1 MPIKLN
7 GATSGYTQIQ
17 AAAVAGNNVLAL
29 PTTGTTLLSD
39 GNTLTFTQTQ
49 TFAGNTGA
57 LAFACNNIGE
67 VVTIASSAP
76 TATTNYDIT
85 TQSVIYNPV
94 ATTNNW
100 TINFRANST
109 NTLNSIMSVG
119 QAVTCVYIATVSA
132 VSSYNN
138 GYTVDGATVVPKWA
152 GGVAPTIGYINS
164 LNVYTY
170 TLIKTANAT
179 WVVLANLQ
187 KFA

>member
-17 AAAVAGNNVLAL
+17 AAAVAGNNILAL

-67 VVTIASSAP
+67 VVTISASAP
-76 TATTNYDIT
+76 AATQNYDIT
-85 TQSVIYNPV
+85 TQSVLYSTAN
-94 ATTNNW
+94 AANNW

-109 NTLNSIMSVG
+109 NTLNSIMSIG
-119 QAVTCVYIATVSA
+119 QAITCVYIT
-132 VSSYNN
+132 
-138 GYTVDGATVVPKWA
+138 THGATAYYQTALTIDGTSFTPKWA
-152 GGVAPTIGYINS
+152 GGSVPIGGIVSS
-164 LNVYTY
+164 LNIYTF
-170 TLIKTANAT
+170 TLIKTASAT
-179 WVVLANLQ
+179 WTVLANLQ
-187 KFA
+187 KFS